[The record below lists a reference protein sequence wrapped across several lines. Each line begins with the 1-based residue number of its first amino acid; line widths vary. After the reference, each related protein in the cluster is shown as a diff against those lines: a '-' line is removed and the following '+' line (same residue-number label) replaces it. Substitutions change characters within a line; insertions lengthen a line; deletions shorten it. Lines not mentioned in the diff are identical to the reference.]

1 MTVRQDHT
9 RSVYHWVKASP
20 HLKFELADYESA
32 YEVMLKIIKDTEIR
46 AGDTF
51 LTSGYPCVCL
61 SESPEYFMLE
71 DKSKY
76 QPFGFKFRK
85 RTIFVEGGRPV
96 IYSTKDEKWQ
106 IDEGM
111 HWRFM
116 HFDPFFRSDT
126 AINGVDFTW
135 EREWRVPK
143 PELSVSIATG
153 FMVPSHY
160 YYERLSEDLN
170 TWSQGVI
177 NPLTGYTYHDLEEY
191 VEDVIN
197 KIIILEQ

>member
-1 MTVRQDHT
+1 
-9 RSVYHWVKASP
+9 
-20 HLKFELADYESA
+20 
-32 YEVMLKIIKDTEIR
+32 
-46 AGDTF
+46 
-51 LTSGYPCVCL
+51 
-61 SESPEYFMLE
+61 
-71 DKSKY
+71 
-76 QPFGFKFRK
+76 
-85 RTIFVEGGRPV
+85 
-96 IYSTKDEKWQ
+96 
-106 IDEGM
+106 
-111 HWRFM
+111 M

-153 FMVPSHY
+153 FMVPSHC

-177 NPLTGYTYHDLEEY
+177 NPLTGYTFHDLEEY